1 MEDYRNPLYDL
12 FRISET
18 GFDTM
23 VILMLAAIVSGL
35 IFGFTRYRKNL
46 TGGRIM
52 AMGITFIALSVVLK
66 YDATFNFRVSALNF
80 YLILLGLALLSFG
93 FCWPNKEA
101 ETGKKD

>member
-12 FRISET
+12 FRITET
-18 GFDTM
+18 GFDAI
-23 VILMLAAIVSGL
+23 VVLILAAIILGL
-35 IFGFTRYRKNL
+35 VFGFTRYRKSL

-66 YDATFNFRVSALNF
+66 CDATFNFRMSALDF
-80 YLILLGLALLSFG
+80 YLILLGLALLSIG